1 MSGSNLLEM
10 AMRMIQLFHVSRV
23 FPGDYAA
30 LSDVSLAVSRGE
42 FVFLTGPSGAG
53 KTTLLRLM
61 FCADRPTR
69 GQILIDGCNVS
80 NLTRSSI
87 PCLRRKIGVVF
98 QDFKL
103 LPRATV
109 AENVALALQV
119 AGIHGYE
126 RERRVRRMLAQVGLE
141 HRAAALPPQ
150 LSGGEQQ
157 RAVVARALVHDPLL
171 LLADEPTG
179 NLDPAMTIQIM
190 DLLCAANARGVTV
203 LVATH
208 DPVLLARY
216 RKRVFHLERGHL
228 VKDSETSSLPLQA
241 VQA

>member
-1 MSGSNLLEM
+1 MSGPNLLQM
-10 AMRMIQLFHVSRV
+10 GVRMIQLFHVSRV

-30 LSDVSLAVSRGE
+30 LSDVSFAVSRGE

-61 FCADRPTR
+61 ICADRPTQ
-69 GQILIDGCNVS
+69 GQILVDGCNVS
-80 NLTRSSI
+80 HLTRSSI
-87 PCLRRKIGVVF
+87 PALRRKIGVVF

-109 AENVALALQV
+109 SENVALALQV

-126 RERRVRRMLAQVGLE
+126 RERRVRRVLGQVGLE

-157 RAVVARALVHDPLL
+157 RAVVARALVPDPLV

-208 DPVLLARY
+208 DPLLLSRY
-216 RKRVFHLERGHL
+216 RKRVLHLDRGHL
-228 VKDSETSSLPLQA
+228 VKDTEAVSAPLRAAQA
-241 VQA
+241 

>member
-1 MSGSNLLEM
+1 
-10 AMRMIQLFHVSRV
+10 MIQLFHVSRV

-53 KTTLLRLM
+53 KTTLLRLT
-61 FCADRPTR
+61 FCADRPTQ
-69 GQILIDGCNVS
+69 GQVLVDGSNVS
-80 NLTRSSI
+80 HLTRSSI
-87 PCLRRKIGVVF
+87 PALRRKIGVVF

-119 AGIHGYE
+119 
-126 RERRVRRMLAQVGLE
+126 
-141 HRAAALPPQ
+141 
-150 LSGGEQQ
+150 
-157 RAVVARALVHDPLL
+157 

-208 DPVLLARY
+208 DPVLLSRY
-216 RKRVFHLERGHL
+216 RKRVLHLDRGHL
-228 VKDSETSSLPLQA
+228 VKDSEAVSLPLRVAQA
-241 VQA
+241 